1 MGTKGRAD
9 SFVGLALSARLSV
22 KNLGSCPSS
31 CPVTLRGTYKDSPLF
46 TGAQRGQAANLRS
59 HSQDLVGRST
69 AQACLALLLTLLVH
83 PEPFLSLQRLTRSLE
98 PRGSQRG
105 MLRRSRHGSVG

>member
-9 SFVGLALSARLSV
+9 SFVGLSLSASEE
-22 KNLGSCPSS
+22 
-31 CPVTLRGTYKDSPLF
+31 LRIVSFKLPCNPARYLQRQSLF

-83 PEPFLSLQRLTRSLE
+83 PEPFLSLQRLTRGLE
-98 PRGSQRG
+98 PRGSQTG